1 MRLSNFWGGERRF
14 RVYRD
19 SYSNFT
25 LLLLFD
31 LLFTGRRNVISR
43 KVFNSIS
50 LYYIDSLFKRKV
62 VWKLIQMRNKISR
75 ISYFCFSFKLN
86 EKKRVLLKKYG
97 LEIGLQKIVRWR
109 GVLTLKDIMNKDLRR
124 YTLTFVLHTSKL
136 SELEK

>member
-1 MRLSNFWGGERRF
+1 MNEFVKFLRGERRF

-86 EKKRVLLKKYG
+86 EKKTVLLKKYG
-97 LEIGLQKIVRWR
+97 LEIG
-109 GVLTLKDIMNKDLRR
+109 
-124 YTLTFVLHTSKL
+124 
-136 SELEK
+136 

>member
-1 MRLSNFWGGERRF
+1 MNEFVKFLRGERRF

-86 EKKRVLLKKYG
+86 EKKTVLLKKYG
-97 LEIGLQKIVRWR
+97 LEIGLQKIVR
-109 GVLTLKDIMNKDLRR
+109 
-124 YTLTFVLHTSKL
+124 
-136 SELEK
+136 